1 MPAIPPF
8 LALWQHCRMASTKQ
22 FFPSAPVN
30 APVNARSTA
39 PAGLDLPALLTP
51 SLKDRIAGP
60 CHHTSHLPSVSV
72 VGTGP
77 MKAGAKPAY
86 PRGH

>member
-22 FFPSAPVN
+22 FFPSATI
-30 APVNARSTA
+30 NARSTA

-51 SLKDRIAGP
+51 SLKDGIAGP
-60 CHHTSHLPSVSV
+60 CHHTSHLPSVSA